1 LSDKTR
7 QAKDKTRVD
16 ARMGHE
22 FPGVEH
28 GIAVVAVRLRSADAG
43 SAGAR
48 PQGSSGFRPGT
59 GELGGCAAGA
69 VWAGWSL
76 GGLAALAAAL
86 KAPQQVSALVLVASS
101 PRFAQAPDWPHAIEP
116 DLLYKFEAGLR
127 GDYRK
132 LLEDFIVL
140 QTMGAS
146 RPRDEIR
153 RLRACLHEG
162 GEPAPEALGLGLK
175 FLLQVDMRDALREL
189 SCPCLLVLG
198 ERDKLV
204 PSQLAEVFR
213 REYPQV
219 EVRIIEGSGHAPFLS
234 HATEFADTVSRW
246 IKSSVPEPQLP

>member
-1 LSDKTR
+1 
-7 QAKDKTRVD
+7 
-16 ARMGHE
+16 
-22 FPGVEH
+22 
-28 GIAVVAVRLRSADAG
+28 
-43 SAGAR
+43 
-48 PQGSSGFRPGT
+48 
-59 GELGGCAAGA
+59 
-69 VWAGWSL
+69 
-76 GGLAALAAAL
+76 
-86 KAPQQVSALVLVASS
+86 
-101 PRFAQAPDWPHAIEP
+101 
-116 DLLYKFEAGLR
+116 
-127 GDYRK
+127 
-132 LLEDFIVL
+132 
-140 QTMGAS
+140 MGAS